1 MKKNLNIQNFQ
12 LLKVTKCMYKVTKH
26 LCKVT
31 EHLYKVTKHSYKVIK
46 YSYKITEYSYKVTKP
61 ENLHGSR
68 PRPNTNKLI
77 EFSIISWIISSIFLI
92 DPIRI
97 CDIVVKIQQF
107 NYKLYNQ

>member
-46 YSYKITEYSYKVTKP
+46 YSYKITEYLYKVTKSKVK
-61 ENLHGSR
+61 SR

-107 NYKLYNQ
+107 YYKLYNQ